1 MYDAKDLRSTLKT
14 SSETAGKAPVLDYA
28 DVELIQFHDVPP
40 QESGPGFKTWIGRGQ
55 NFVLAYTE
63 AEPGTV
69 LTRGDQPDEYMAF
82 FPQPETIVDIE
93 TDNGSASDVSY
104 QLAIVPPGA
113 SRITVKAGGQVIRL
127 FSSVASD
134 LCEMSANA
142 ESYREPHPNIPPF
155 QPWPNPPEGFK
166 LRLYPMDAPAA
177 PGRFGNL
184 YRSTNLMINL
194 FPVVNVERDQDRL
207 SPHSHDDFEQ
217 CSLTLQ
223 GDYRHYLRWPWT
235 PNRAIWRDDRII
247 DCTSPSMTVIPAQ
260 VIHTSIP
267 RPKPPCHLIDIF
279 APPRFDF
286 SEKEGWV
293 RNADE
298 YPMP

>member
-14 SSETAGKAPVLDYA
+14 SSETAGKTPTLDYA
-28 DVELIQFHDVPP
+28 DVELVEFHQVPP
-40 QESGPGFKTWIGRGQ
+40 DETGPGFKTWYGRGQ

-63 AEPGTV
+63 AEAGAV
-69 LTRGDQPDEYMAF
+69 LERSGQPDEYMAF
-82 FPQPETIVDIE
+82 FPEQETVADIE
-93 TDNGSASDVSY
+93 SENGSATGVSY
-104 QLAIVPPGA
+104 QLAIIPPGD
-113 SRITVKAGGQVIRL
+113 STITVKQGGQVIRL
-127 FSSVASD
+127 FSSVAED
-134 LCEMSANA
+134 LCELSSNA
-142 ESYREPHPNIPPF
+142 ESYREPHPNVPPF
-155 QPWPNPPEGFK
+155 EPWPNPPEGFK
-166 LRLYPMDAPAA
+166 LRLYPMDGPNE
-177 PGRFGNL
+177 PGRFGRL

-194 FPVVNVERDQDRL
+194 FPVVDVERDQDRL

-223 GDYRHYLRWPWT
+223 GNYRHYLRWPWT
-235 PNRAIWRDDRII
+235 PNRKIWREDRII
-247 DCTSPSMTVIPAQ
+247 DCASPSITVIPSR

-279 APPRFDF
+279 SPPRVDF

-293 RNADE
+293 LNAGE

>member
-1 MYDAKDLRSTLKT
+1 MYDTKDLRSTLKT
-14 SSETAGKAPVLDYA
+14 SSETAGKLPTLDYA
-28 DVELIQFHDVPP
+28 DVGLIEFHKGPP
-40 QESGPGFKTWIGRGQ
+40 QETGQGFKTWYGRGQ
-55 NFVLAYTE
+55 NFVLSYTE
-63 AEPGTV
+63 AEAGVV
-69 LTRGDQPDEYMAF
+69 LERGDQPDEYMTF
-82 FPQPETIVDIE
+82 FPERKTVVDIE
-93 TDNGSASDVSY
+93 TENGSATDVRHS
-104 QLAIVPPGA
+104 LAIIPPGP
-113 SRITVKAGGQVIRL
+113 SKITVKEGGQVIRL

-134 LCEMSANA
+134 LCEISSNA
-142 ESYREPHPNIPPF
+142 ESYQEPHPNIPSF
-155 QPWPNPPEGFK
+155 EPWPNPPEGFK
-166 LRLYPMDAPAA
+166 LRLYPIDTPST

-194 FPVVNVERDQDRL
+194 FPVMDVERDQDKL

-235 PNRAIWRDDRII
+235 PNRTIWRDDRII
-247 DCTSPSMTVIPAQ
+247 DCSSPSITVIPSR

-279 APPRFDF
+279 SPPRVDF

-293 RNADE
+293 LNGDE

>member
-1 MYDAKDLRSTLKT
+1 MYDASDIRSTLKT
-14 SSETAGKAPVLDYA
+14 GSENAVKAPTLDYA
-28 DVELIQFHDVPP
+28 DVGLIEFHKGPP
-40 QESGPGFKTWIGRGQ
+40 QESGPGFKTWYGRGQ
-55 NFVLAYTE
+55 NFVLSYTE

-69 LTRGDQPDEYMAF
+69 LARDDQPDEYMAF
-82 FPQPETIVDIE
+82 FPEQHTVVDIE
-93 TDNGSASDVSY
+93 TANGSAADVSY
-104 QLAIVPPGA
+104 QLAIIPPGA
-113 SRITVKAGGQVIRL
+113 SRITVKEGGQVIRL
-127 FSSVASD
+127 FSSVAPD
-134 LCEMSANA
+134 LCALCSNA
-142 ESYREPHPNIPPF
+142 DSYREPHPNVPPF

-166 LRLYPMDAPAA
+166 LRLYPMDPGSE

-194 FPVVNVERDQDRL
+194 FPVVDVERDQDKL

-217 CSLTLQ
+217 CSLTLV
-223 GDYRHYLRWPWT
+223 GRYRHYLRWPWT
-235 PNRAIWRDDRII
+235 PNRTIWRDDRII
-247 DCTSPSMTVIPAQ
+247 DCESPSITVIPSR

-267 RPKPPCHLIDIF
+267 LPKPPCHLIDIF
-279 APPRFDF
+279 SPPRVDF